1 MAKNLDVNIDAG
13 DFLDS
18 FRPELPPPASPSA
31 AAEAGPEK
39 KTETETGKKKNDGRV
54 PAENKK
60 TSANDS
66 RKEAKSLED
75 EYLELF
81 IRNAATAARDGKLT
95 YVRKE
100 YHDRIMKIIQVI
112 GKNGLSLAGYIDH
125 VLTQHFEQYEEAV
138 KKLYKKNY
146 EDVF

>member
-1 MAKNLDVNIDAG
+1 MAKNLDINIDAG

-18 FRPELPPPASPSA
+18 FRPELSPSASPSA
-31 AAEAGPEK
+31 VAGA
-39 KTETETGKKKNDGRV
+39 GRV

-60 TSANDS
+60 TSVNDS

>member
-1 MAKNLDVNIDAG
+1 MAKNLDINIDAG

-18 FRPELPPPASPSA
+18 FRPELPPSASPSA
-31 AAEAGPEK
+31 ATGTGTEG
-39 KTETETGKKKNDGRV
+39 KTETGEKKSSVHVPPKSKKNV
-54 PAENKK
+54 EN
-60 TSANDS
+60 DCP
-66 RKEAKSLED
+66 KEWESPED

-81 IRNAATAARDGKLT
+81 IRHAATAARDGKLT
-95 YVRKE
+95 YVRRE

-125 VLTQHFEQYEEAV
+125 VLTQHFEKYEEAV

-146 EDVF
+146 EDVL

>member
-18 FRPELPPPASPSA
+18 FRPELPPSASPSA
-31 AAEAGPEK
+31 TTGTGTEG
-39 KTETETGKKKNDGRV
+39 KTETGEKKSSGRV
-54 PAENKK
+54 PPKNKK
-60 TSANDS
+60 TVENDCP
-66 RKEAKSLED
+66 KEWESPED

-81 IRNAATAARDGKLT
+81 IRHAATAARDGKLT
-95 YVRKE
+95 YVRRE

-125 VLTQHFEQYEEAV
+125 VLTQHFEKYEEAV

>member
-18 FRPELPPPASPSA
+18 FRPELPPPTSPK
-31 AAEAGPEK
+31 AGMKGE
-39 KTETETGKKKNDGRV
+39 TETEEKEKKEDVPPKNEKSADNGQGK
-54 PAENKK
+54 
-60 TSANDS
+60 
-66 RKEAKSLED
+66 KEAKNLEI

-125 VLTQHFEQYEEAV
+125 VLTQHFEQYEEVV

>member
-31 AAEAGPEK
+31 AAGAGPEK
-39 KTETETGKKKNDGRV
+39 KTETGEKKNDGRV
-54 PAENKK
+54 RAENKK

-66 RKEAKSLED
+66 RKETKSLED

-125 VLTQHFEQYEEAV
+125 VLTQHFELYEEAV

-146 EDVF
+146 EDIF

>member
-18 FRPELPPPASPSA
+18 FRPELPPSASP
-31 AAEAGPEK
+31 ETGMKGKP
-39 KTETETGKKKNDGRV
+39 ETEEPKKKVDI
-54 PAENKK
+54 PPESKKAANKK
-60 TSANDS
+60 ETGG
-66 RKEAKSLED
+66 LEE
-75 EYLELF
+75 EYMELF